1 MGTTTKKSSKIRR
14 MTAADIPLVMEL
26 TKDLFT
32 EEWSQETWLTEV
44 NNSISCYTVLEL
56 KGQVAGYAGYWL
68 VAGEAQVVRV
78 AVAGKFQRQG
88 LGDLLVADMI
98 SRAMAQGA
106 LAMSLE
112 VRESNVAARK
122 VYEKNGFVE
131 SGIRPNYYQDNHEN
145 AAIMWLQTEQG

>member
-14 MTAADIPLVMEL
+14 MTAADIPLVITL
-26 TKDLFT
+26 TKDLFKD
-32 EEWSQETWLTEV
+32 EWSQETWLTEV

-56 KGQVAGYAGYWL
+56 NEQIIGYAGYWL

-78 AVAGKFQRQG
+78 AVASKFQGQG

-98 SRAMAQGA
+98 ERAMDEGA

-112 VRESNVAARK
+112 VRESNKPARK

-131 SGIRPNYYQDNHEN
+131 SGIRPNYYQDDHEN
-145 AAIMWLQTEQG
+145 AVIMWLQTEQG

>member
-1 MGTTTKKSSKIRR
+1 MVAGD
-14 MTAADIPLVMEL
+14 MA
-26 TKDLFT
+26 
-32 EEWSQETWLTEV
+32 TEV

>member
-14 MTAADIPLVMEL
+14 MTAADIPLVITL
-26 TKDLFT
+26 TKDLFKD
-32 EEWSQETWLTEV
+32 EWSQETWLTEV

-56 KGQVAGYAGYWL
+56 NEQIIVYAGDWL

-78 AVAGKFQRQG
+78 AVASKFQGQG

-98 SRAMAQGA
+98 ERAMDEGA

-112 VRESNVAARK
+112 VRESNKPARK

-131 SGIRPNYYQDNHEN
+131 SGIRPNYYQDDHEN
-145 AAIMWLQTEQG
+145 AVIMWLQTEQG